1 MFPCV
6 SDAICPSRAAFS
18 RYSSEFVRMRTICC
32 FRACLPVQGPFFTQR
47 VILVCCVGLGRL
59 FLTLISRYT
68 ALSRIFAQIHAI
80 FDNTLVFSRP
90 RTVIY
95 NRSRVNCT
103 QTSVYSARI
112 AYNTQQPVD
121 TLEQDYFPVRERLV
135 VRASSIGSSVGLRLF
150 LRLGSM
156 SALFCR

>member
-1 MFPCV
+1 MGYFGGLWRPGYA
-6 SDAICPSRAAFS
+6 SDTGAVLELVWAWVPTRAYCICPRN
-18 RYSSEFVRMRTICC
+18 
-32 FRACLPVQGPFFTQR
+32 
-47 VILVCCVGLGRL
+47 
-59 FLTLISRYT
+59 ISGYT